1 MLLSVMSVVSVL
13 PPYGLNVRFVRFG
26 PGEIYG
32 WGFEGVGSSLKNP
45 GGLQASKAV
54 AR

>member
-1 MLLSVMSVVSVL
+1 MLLPLLSVVSVL
-13 PPYGLNVRFVRFG
+13 TPYGLNVRFVRFG